1 MMTVSI
7 SKGHTNE
14 SSTAHNNRKTNLE
27 KASEEKKEA
36 FYEQAGHK
44 HIHAE
49 YTYLNEDYIRDIK
62 DVYNEQ
68 FEDAIKKYNDKQ
80 TRKSRMIGKG
90 EALTVKEKQ
99 AKLECLKVARQYRR
113 LAKKDRPAFLA
124 EIKNDDIKKFIET
137 TNKLSRRDLQ
147 KEYTKVKNAQTL
159 GEAYYEKQRKSKQAS
174 THVEFV
180 IQVGSAEDF
189 NEIDENGKIVKSLD
203 RTDPNGIWQKSKKV
217 LEKYLA
223 NFQEQNK
230 NLIITDSSIHMDE
243 ATPHM
248 HLQVV
253 PIAETDQT
261 TARGKTRRNGLS
273 KKVSFD
279 GALECEGFKRDLHD
293 SRKAFTDWQHREADT
308 LAQIMKEDLDVDR
321 KKGFTNRLKDVHEY
335 KEAKRRIA
343 TLNAQTSLKSR
354 VKHNLDKQIETAQK
368 DKKDA
373 EKSRDQ
379 ANVQKKQAETA
390 RDNAKND
397 LIDAISQRD
406 SANIE
411 LVDIQKQAEAKKKE
425 KEIAETQRDQ
435 AIQARN
441 KANTE
446 YVNIQKQAQ
455 LLIQQQQKKQEN
467 FEKKLK
473 QQKAKQEKVL
483 KLREQTIAQR
493 EQQLDQRE
501 KYVESNENSF
511 KTLFHQFKESYML
524 AGLQEFDDD
533 FKNQNDIYMIANNW
547 ADINSNS
554 ERAKSAEKA
563 VFDKHPKRKIKA
575 FLSAITSVFG
585 RINNIDTALDAQQ
598 DVIDEQKADQSK
610 RQTQQKQDIDIDDD

>member
-80 TRKSRMIGKG
+80 TRKSRMIDKG

-180 IQVGSAEDF
+180 VQIGSAEDF

-308 LAQIMKEDLDVDR
+308 LAQIMKEDLQVDR

-373 EKSRDQ
+373 EKSLNQ
-379 ANVQKKQAETA
+379 VNLQKTQAETA
-390 RDNAKND
+390 RDNVKND
-397 LIDAISQRD
+397 LIDVISQRD
-406 SANIE
+406 SAQIE
-411 LVDIQKQAEAKKKE
+411 LADIQAQAEALANWNTKKE
-425 KEIAETQRDQ
+425 EEKRKFEEKLQKE
-435 AIQARN
+435 
-441 KANTE
+441 KAD
-446 YVNIQKQAQ
+446 
-455 LLIQQQQKKQEN
+455 
-467 FEKKLK
+467 
-473 QQKAKQEKVL
+473 QEKAL
-483 KLREQTIAQR
+483 QERK
-493 EQQLDQRE
+493 QQLDQRE

-511 KTLFHQFKESYML
+511 KKLFHQFKESYML
-524 AGLQEFDDD
+524 AGLQDLDDD
-533 FKNQNDIYMIANNW
+533 FKNQNDIYMIASNW

-554 ERAKSAEKA
+554 ERAKNAEKA

-575 FLSAITSVFG
+575 FLSAVTSVFG

-598 DVIDEQKADQSK
+598 DAIDEQTINQ
-610 RQTQQKQDIDIDDD
+610 QTQQKQQKQDIDIDDD

>member
-49 YTYLNEDYIRDIK
+49 YTYLNEDYIRNIK

-80 TRKSRMIGKG
+80 TRKNRMIGKG

-180 IQVGSAEDF
+180 VQIGSAEDF
-189 NEIDENGKIVKSLD
+189 NKVDANGKIIESLD

-308 LAQIMKEDLDVDR
+308 LAQIMKEDLDIDR

-411 LVDIQKQAEAKKKE
+411 LVDIQKQAEALANWNNKKE
-425 KEIAETQRDQ
+425 EEKRKFEEKLQKE
-435 AIQARN
+435 
-441 KANTE
+441 KAD
-446 YVNIQKQAQ
+446 
-455 LLIQQQQKKQEN
+455 
-467 FEKKLK
+467 
-473 QQKAKQEKVL
+473 QEKAL
-483 KLREQTIAQR
+483 QE
-493 EQQLDQRE
+493 RE
-501 KYVESNENSF
+501 KAVAEREKNVASNYNAF
-511 KTLFHQFKESYML
+511 NKMFQQFKENYML
-524 AGLQEFDDD
+524 SGLQEMSDAELENENRFDLAYNFATTTDT
-533 FKNQNDIYMIANNW
+533 
-547 ADINSNS
+547 
-554 ERAKSAEKA
+554 KSAKQFESF

-575 FLSAITSVFG
+575 FMKAIASAFG
-585 RINNIDTALDAQQ
+585 RVDSINTAVLNQKEF
-598 DVIDEQKADQSK
+598 IDEYEKENKQQMQTHQSSK
-610 RQTQQKQDIDIDDD
+610 QKQQENDIDDDL

>member
-62 DVYNEQ
+62 DAYNEQ

-137 TNKLSRRDLQ
+137 TNKLSRRDLR

-308 LAQIMKEDLDVDR
+308 LAQIMKEDLDIDR

-397 LIDAISQRD
+397 LIDVISRRD
-406 SANIE
+406 SAQIE
-411 LVDIQKQAEAKKKE
+411 LADIQAQAEALANWNSKKE
-425 KEIAETQRDQ
+425 EEKRKFEEKLQKE
-435 AIQARN
+435 
-441 KANTE
+441 KAD
-446 YVNIQKQAQ
+446 
-455 LLIQQQQKKQEN
+455 
-467 FEKKLK
+467 
-473 QQKAKQEKVL
+473 QEKTL
-483 KLREQTIAQR
+483 QERSK
-493 EQQLDQRE
+493 QLDQRE

-511 KTLFHQFKESYML
+511 KKLFHQFKESYML
-524 AGLQEFDDD
+524 AGLQDLDDN
-533 FKNQNDIYMIANNW
+533 FKKQNDIYMIASDW
-547 ADINSNS
+547 ADINSSS
-554 ERAKSAEKA
+554 ERAKNAEKA

-598 DVIDEQKADQSK
+598 DVIDKQKADQSK
-610 RQTQQKQDIDIDDD
+610 QQTQQKQDIDIDDD

>member
-1 MMTVSI
+1 MSVGQMMTVSI

-49 YTYLNEDYIRDIK
+49 YTYLNEDYIRNIK

-80 TRKSRMIGKG
+80 TRKNRMIGKG

-180 IQVGSAEDF
+180 VQIGSAEDF
-189 NEIDENGKIVKSLD
+189 NKVDANGKIIESLD

-308 LAQIMKEDLDVDR
+308 LAQIMKEDLDIDR

-411 LVDIQKQAEAKKKE
+411 LVDIQKQAEALANWNNKKE
-425 KEIAETQRDQ
+425 EEKRKFEEKLQKE
-435 AIQARN
+435 
-441 KANTE
+441 KAD
-446 YVNIQKQAQ
+446 
-455 LLIQQQQKKQEN
+455 
-467 FEKKLK
+467 
-473 QQKAKQEKVL
+473 QEKAL
-483 KLREQTIAQR
+483 QE
-493 EQQLDQRE
+493 RE
-501 KYVESNENSF
+501 KAVAEREKNVASNYNAF
-511 KTLFHQFKESYML
+511 NKMFQQFKENYML
-524 AGLQEFDDD
+524 SGLQEMSDAELENENRFDLAYNFATTTDT
-533 FKNQNDIYMIANNW
+533 
-547 ADINSNS
+547 
-554 ERAKSAEKA
+554 KSAKQFESF

-575 FLSAITSVFG
+575 FMKAIASAFG
-585 RINNIDTALDAQQ
+585 RVDSINTAVLNQKEF
-598 DVIDEQKADQSK
+598 IDEYEKENKQQMQTHQSSK
-610 RQTQQKQDIDIDDD
+610 QKQQENDIDDDL

>member
-1 MMTVSI
+1 MIKMSVGQTMTVSI

-36 FYEQAGHK
+36 FYEQTGHK

-62 DVYNEQ
+62 GVYNEQ

-124 EIKNDDIKKFIET
+124 EIKNDDVKKFIET

-180 IQVGSAEDF
+180 VQIGSAEDF

-308 LAQIMKEDLDVDR
+308 LAQIMKEDLQVDR

-406 SANIE
+406 SAQIE
-411 LVDIQKQAEAKKKE
+411 LADIQAQAEALANWNSKKE
-425 KEIAETQRDQ
+425 EEKRKFEEKLQKE
-435 AIQARN
+435 
-441 KANTE
+441 KAD
-446 YVNIQKQAQ
+446 
-455 LLIQQQQKKQEN
+455 
-467 FEKKLK
+467 
-473 QQKAKQEKVL
+473 QEKAL
-483 KLREQTIAQR
+483 QERK
-493 EQQLDQRE
+493 QQLDQRE

-511 KTLFHQFKESYML
+511 KKLFHQFKESYML
-524 AGLQEFDDD
+524 AGLQDLDDN
-533 FKNQNDIYMIANNW
+533 FKKQNDIYMIASDW
-547 ADINSNS
+547 ADINSSS
-554 ERAKSAEKA
+554 ERAKNAEKA

-610 RQTQQKQDIDIDDD
+610 QQTQQKQDIDIDDD

>member
-1 MMTVSI
+1 MSVGQTMTVSI

-99 AKLECLKVARQYRR
+99 AKLECLKVARQYHR

-124 EIKNDDIKKFIET
+124 KIKNDDIKKFIET
-137 TNKLSRRDLQ
+137 TNKLSRRELQ
-147 KEYTKVKNAQTL
+147 KEYTKVKKAQTL

-180 IQVGSAEDF
+180 VQIGSAEDF
-189 NEIDENGKIVKSLD
+189 NKVDANGKIIESLD

-308 LAQIMKEDLDVDR
+308 LAQIMKDDLQVDR

-390 RDNAKND
+390 RDNVKND
-397 LIDAISQRD
+397 LIDVISQRD
-406 SANIE
+406 SAQIE
-411 LVDIQKQAEAKKKE
+411 LADIQAQAEALANWNIKKEEEKKKFEE
-425 KEIAETQRDQ
+425 KLQKEKADQ
-435 AIQARN
+435 EKALQERN
-441 KANTE
+441 K
-446 YVNIQKQAQ
+446 
-455 LLIQQQQKKQEN
+455 
-467 FEKKLK
+467 
-473 QQKAKQEKVL
+473 
-483 KLREQTIAQR
+483 
-493 EQQLDQRE
+493 QLDQRE

-511 KTLFHQFKESYML
+511 KKLFHQFKENYML
-524 AGLQEFDDD
+524 AGLEDLDDN
-533 FKNQNDIYMIANNW
+533 FKRQNDIYEIANNW
-547 ADINSNS
+547 ADINSND
-554 ERAKSAEKA
+554 ERAKNAEKA
-563 VFDKHPKRKIKA
+563 VFDKHPRRKIKA
-575 FLSAITSVFG
+575 FLSAITSAFG

-598 DVIDEQKADQSK
+598 DAIDEQKADQSK
-610 RQTQQKQDIDIDDD
+610 QQTQQKQDIDIDDD

>member
-1 MMTVSI
+1 MSVGQTMTVSI

-36 FYEQAGHK
+36 FYEQTGHK

-99 AKLECLKVARQYRR
+99 AKLECLKVVRQYRR

-124 EIKNDDIKKFIET
+124 KIKNDDVKKFIET
-137 TNKLSRRDLQ
+137 TNKLSRRELQ

-180 IQVGSAEDF
+180 VQIGSAEDF
-189 NEIDENGKIVKSLD
+189 NKVDANGKIIESLD

-308 LAQIMKEDLDVDR
+308 LAQIMKEDLQVDR

-343 TLNAQTSLKSR
+343 TLNAQASLKSR
-354 VKHNLDKQIETAQK
+354 VKHNLDKQIETVQK
-368 DKKDA
+368 NKKDA
-373 EKSRDQ
+373 EKTLNQ
-379 ANVQKKQAETA
+379 VNLQKTQAETA
-390 RDNAKND
+390 RDNVKTD

-406 SANIE
+406 SAKIE
-411 LVDIQKQAEAKKKE
+411 LADIQAQAEALANWNTKKE
-425 KEIAETQRDQ
+425 EEKRKFEEKLQKE
-435 AIQARN
+435 
-441 KANTE
+441 KA
-446 YVNIQKQAQ
+446 
-455 LLIQQQQKKQEN
+455 
-467 FEKKLK
+467 
-473 QQKAKQEKVL
+473 
-483 KLREQTIAQR
+483 
-493 EQQLDQRE
+493 DRE
-501 KYVESNENSF
+501 KALQEREKAVAEREKNVASNYNAF
-511 KTLFHQFKESYML
+511 NKMFQQFKENYML
-524 AGLQEFDDD
+524 SGLQEMSDAELENENRFDLAYD
-533 FKNQNDIYMIANNW
+533 FATTTDT
-547 ADINSNS
+547 
-554 ERAKSAEKA
+554 KSAKQFESF
-563 VFDKHPKRKIKA
+563 VFDKHPVRKIKA
-575 FLSAITSVFG
+575 FMKAITNAFG
-585 RINNIDTALDAQQ
+585 RVDSINTAVLNQKEF
-598 DVIDEQKADQSK
+598 IDEYEKENKQQMQTHQSSK
-610 RQTQQKQDIDIDDD
+610 QKQQENDIDDDF

>member
-1 MMTVSI
+1 MIKMSVRQTMTVSI

-36 FYEQAGHK
+36 FYQQTGHK

-68 FEDAIKKYNDKQ
+68 FEDAIKKYNAKQ

-124 EIKNDDIKKFIET
+124 KIKNDDIKKFIET
-137 TNKLSRRDLQ
+137 TNKLSRRELQ
-147 KEYTKVKNAQTL
+147 KEYTKVKRTDTL
-159 GEAYYEKQRKSKQAS
+159 GEAYYKKQRKSKQAS

-180 IQVGSAEDF
+180 VQIGSAEDF

-253 PIAETDQT
+253 PIALTDQT

-308 LAQIMKEDLDVDR
+308 LAQLMKEDLDIDR

-379 ANVQKKQAETA
+379 ANVQRKQAETA

-397 LIDAISQRD
+397 LIGAISQRD
-406 SANIE
+406 SAQIE
-411 LVDIQKQAEAKKKE
+411 LADIQAQAEALANWNNKKE
-425 KEIAETQRDQ
+425 EEKRKFEEKLQKEKADQ
-435 AIQARN
+435 EKALQERN
-441 KANTE
+441 K
-446 YVNIQKQAQ
+446 
-455 LLIQQQQKKQEN
+455 
-467 FEKKLK
+467 
-473 QQKAKQEKVL
+473 
-483 KLREQTIAQR
+483 
-493 EQQLDQRE
+493 QLDQRE
-501 KYVESNENSF
+501 KFIESNENSF
-511 KTLFHQFKESYML
+511 KKLFHQFKESYML
-524 AGLQEFDDD
+524 AGLQDLDDN
-533 FKNQNDIYMIANNW
+533 FKKQNDIYMIASDW
-547 ADINSNS
+547 ADINSSS
-554 ERAKSAEKA
+554 ERAKNAEKA

-598 DVIDEQKADQSK
+598 DAIDEQKADQSK
-610 RQTQQKQDIDIDDD
+610 KQTHQSSKQQENDIDDDFN

>member
-1 MMTVSI
+1 MIKMSVGQTMTVSI

-36 FYEQAGHK
+36 FYEQTGHK

-49 YTYLNEDYIRDIK
+49 YTYLNEDYIRNIK

-68 FEDAIKKYNDKQ
+68 FEDAIKKYNAKQ

-180 IQVGSAEDF
+180 VQIGSAEDF
-189 NEIDENGKIVKSLD
+189 NEIDENGKIVKSFD
-203 RTDPNGIWQKSKKV
+203 RTDPTGIWQKSKKV

-253 PIAETDQT
+253 PIALTDQT

-308 LAQIMKEDLDVDR
+308 LAQIMKDDLQVDR
-321 KKGFTNRLKDVHEY
+321 KKGFTNRLKGVHEY

-354 VKHNLDKQIETAQK
+354 VKHNLDKQIKTAQK

-390 RDNAKND
+390 CDNAKND
-397 LIDAISQRD
+397 LIDVISQKD
-406 SANIE
+406 SAQIE
-411 LVDIQKQAEAKKKE
+411 LADIQAQAEALANWNNKKEEEKKKFEE
-425 KEIAETQRDQ
+425 KLQKE
-435 AIQARN
+435 
-441 KANTE
+441 KAD
-446 YVNIQKQAQ
+446 
-455 LLIQQQQKKQEN
+455 
-467 FEKKLK
+467 
-473 QQKAKQEKVL
+473 QEKAL
-483 KLREQTIAQR
+483 QE
-493 EQQLDQRE
+493 RE
-501 KYVESNENSF
+501 KAVAEREKNVASNYNAF
-511 KTLFHQFKESYML
+511 NKMFQQFKENYML
-524 AGLQEFDDD
+524 SGLQEMSDAELENENRFDLAYD
-533 FKNQNDIYMIANNW
+533 FATTTDT
-547 ADINSNS
+547 
-554 ERAKSAEKA
+554 KSAKQFESF
-563 VFDKHPKRKIKA
+563 VFDKHPVRKIKA
-575 FLSAITSVFG
+575 FMKAITNAFG
-585 RINNIDTALDAQQ
+585 RVDSINTAVLNQKEF
-598 DVIDEQKADQSK
+598 IDEYEKENKQQMQTHQSNK
-610 RQTQQKQDIDIDDD
+610 QQENDIDDDMQ

>member
-14 SSTAHNNRKTNLE
+14 SSIAHNNRKTNLE

-180 IQVGSAEDF
+180 VQIGSAEDF

-253 PIAETDQT
+253 PIALTDQT

-308 LAQIMKEDLDVDR
+308 LAQIMKEDLQVDR

-397 LIDAISQRD
+397 LIDVISRRD
-406 SANIE
+406 SAQIE
-411 LVDIQKQAEAKKKE
+411 LADIQAQAEALANWNIKKEEEKKKFEE
-425 KEIAETQRDQ
+425 KLQKE
-435 AIQARN
+435 
-441 KANTE
+441 KAD
-446 YVNIQKQAQ
+446 
-455 LLIQQQQKKQEN
+455 
-467 FEKKLK
+467 
-473 QQKAKQEKVL
+473 QEKTL
-483 KLREQTIAQR
+483 QERSK
-493 EQQLDQRE
+493 QLDQRE

-511 KTLFHQFKESYML
+511 RKMFQQFKENYML
-524 AGLQEFDDD
+524 SGLQEMSDTELEGLDRFELAYN
-533 FKNQNDIYMIANNW
+533 FSTTENT
-547 ADINSNS
+547 
-554 ERAKSAEKA
+554 KSAKQFESF

-575 FLSAITSVFG
+575 FMKAIASAFG
-585 RINNIDTALDAQQ
+585 RIDTIDTALNMQDDEIEKIAQSQ
-598 DVIDEQKADQSK
+598 STQKKQQLKQKRFNQKFDQN
-610 RQTQQKQDIDIDDD
+610 IDDDL